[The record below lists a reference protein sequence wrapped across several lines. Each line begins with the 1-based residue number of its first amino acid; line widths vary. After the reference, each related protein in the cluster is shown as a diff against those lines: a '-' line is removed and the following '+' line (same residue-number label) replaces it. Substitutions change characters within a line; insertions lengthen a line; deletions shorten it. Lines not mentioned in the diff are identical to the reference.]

1 LKKDNKMSNVRT
13 LARLID
19 RLEEFMDE
27 YKTLME
33 ADEMATI
40 DDAISVVDKVKTE
53 LETEEDDEDDEE

>member
-1 LKKDNKMSNVRT
+1 MSNVRT

>member
-1 LKKDNKMSNVRT
+1 MSNVRT

-33 ADEMATI
+33 ADEMVTI
-40 DDAISVVDKVKTE
+40 DDAISIVDRIKTE
-53 LETEEDDEDDEE
+53 LETEEEDEEDEE

>member
-1 LKKDNKMSNVRT
+1 MKKDNKMSNVRT